1 MAITIIKDF
10 CKGCGFCIAYCP
22 KKVYDLS
29 EEMNKKG
36 YRLPHPARLEDC
48 TECGLCDLY
57 CPDFAVVFEKTKK
70 KGHPPKKQPRGKEA
84 R

>member
-10 CKGCGFCIAYCP
+10 CKGCGFCIEYCP
-22 KKVYDLS
+22 KKVYEFS

-36 YRLPHPARLEDC
+36 YRLPCALRVEEC

-57 CPDFAVVFEKTKK
+57 CPDFAIVLEKTKK
-70 KGHPPKKQPRGKEA
+70 KGSIHRGE
-84 R
+84 RRER